1 MFLHM
6 YVFFCVQGDP
16 YALPYLTKSELRL
29 IGQGLWNILY
39 LGCKMEGR
47 PLKGNEGNKIERIYR
62 YCSLSSS
69 IKLEIHREL
78 VLEDEEVRGRRTL

>member
-1 MFLHM
+1 
-6 YVFFCVQGDP
+6 
-16 YALPYLTKSELRL
+16 
-29 IGQGLWNILY
+29 
-39 LGCKMEGR
+39 MEGR

-78 VLEDEEVRGRRTL
+78 VLEDEEVRGIRTLLGTRGRWR